1 MGLKTK
7 FYELRHEK
15 FFCNL
20 RLKISV
26 LQFCWKLCRILS
38 NFFFQKIRKTSLW
51 LKKPNFMNKG
61 IENSLL
67 VYNQI
72 FSSIK
77 LAENFGEY

>member
-1 MGLKTK
+1 MQDIEQL
-7 FYELRHEK
+7 
-15 FFCNL
+15 
-20 RLKISV
+20 
-26 LQFCWKLCRILS
+26 
-38 NFFFQKIRKTSLW
+38 FFFQKIRKTSLW

-77 LAENFGEY
+77 VAENLGEY